1 MKQYLRQFT
10 GWATDLMHNPF
21 ERARIKLTVY
31 YLIST
36 VIVTGIFS
44 VLLISTLEKNLR
56 DSFEEIIDNNH
67 TRNEVFIRTKDG
79 LEASIFLA
87 DGVIILLVGS
97 LGYLL
102 AGRTLSPI
110 KEAMDRQK
118 RFTADASHDLRTPL
132 TILKTGMEVA
142 LQNKTQN
149 PDMYKEVLKS
159 GLEEIKTMS
168 FLTEDLLTL
177 ARSESDSKSSKEQ
190 IDLGECI
197 KKIVARIS
205 HQAAR
210 KSINLNLNIKEN
222 GKVLINESLLTRAVQ
237 NVIQNA
243 INYTQE
249 GGQIDVVLSKDK
261 KHLKLS
267 IKDNGTGIS
276 SDDLPY
282 IFERFYKAS
291 HSRSDNN
298 GSGLG
303 LSITKEIIEK
313 SGGTV
318 VINSEVHKGTEVI
331 IKIPS

>member
-21 ERARIKLTVY
+21 ERARIKLTAY

-36 VIVTGIFS
+36 IIVVGIFS
-44 VLLISTLEKNLR
+44 VLLISTLEKNLK
-56 DSFEEIIDNNH
+56 DSFEEIIDNDR

-79 LEASIFLA
+79 LETSIFLA
-87 DGVIILLVGS
+87 DGVILILVGS

-110 KEAMDRQK
+110 KEAMERQK

-142 LQNKTQN
+142 LQNKTG
-149 PDMYKEVLKS
+149 DATMYKEVLKS

-177 ARSESDSKSSKEQ
+177 ARSESDSKKSKEL

-197 KKIVARIS
+197 KKMVARIS

-210 KSINLNLNIKEN
+210 KSIDLNLDIKEN
-222 GKVLINESLLTRAVQ
+222 GKVLMNESLLTRAVQ

-243 INYTQE
+243 INYTQD
-249 GGQIDVVLSKDK
+249 GGRIDIVVTKDK
-261 KHLKLS
+261 KQMKLS
-267 IKDNGTGIS
+267 IKDNGVGIPP
-276 SDDLPY
+276 DDLPH

-291 HSRSDNN
+291 HSRSDNH

-318 VINSEVHKGTEVI
+318 AVTSEVHKGTEVL
-331 IKIPS
+331 IKIPC